1 MNLRVDCWV
10 RFQHLVQ
17 SYEATTEALSR
28 TGLLVKMIRQDGSGQ
43 LAKAG
48 EAMEVDVA
56 LPPTTSGQRRVMHC
70 TGNVVHSRVDEK
82 GTWWITADIRTMKFR
97 DRPQG
102 LGLNGGGSGE
112 VVM

>member
-28 TGLLVKMIRQDGSGQ
+28 TGLLVKMIRRDGCGQ
-43 LAKAG
+43 IAEVG
-48 EAMEVDVA
+48 EAMEVDVV
-56 LPPTTSGQRRVMHC
+56 LPPAASGKRRVMHC
-70 TGNVVHSRVDEK
+70 TGRVLHSRVDES
-82 GTWWITADIRTMKFR
+82 GTWWITAGIRSMRFR

-102 LGLNGGGSGE
+102 LGVNGGGSGE
-112 VVM
+112 TLM